1 MRKVLFSA
9 SLAIVLVA
17 ALAATAFAVDI
28 TGLPDTVEPGQTV
41 QITVTGSESGTS
53 GKISTSGLAISSVS
67 GDFSTPQDFVVVEPV
82 GGLSVVYSCTVTASA
97 GETVSF
103 SVSDVVLSNG
113 DRDASGEAASVSAAV
128 GSPEDPTQAP
138 TSAPTDDATAQPSVQ
153 PSVQPSSAPGGQTTA
168 SARPSGSVKPA
179 SGAAATA
186 KPAAGSGKDKLPKTA
201 DASMDLWTL
210 AAAAGACAGIAVIAG
225 RKAFSK

>member
-1 MRKVLFSA
+1 MKKFLFGA

-53 GKISTSGLAISSVS
+53 GKISTSGLSISNVS

-82 GGLSVVYSCTVTASA
+82 GGLSVVYTCTVTAPA
-97 GETVSF
+97 GDTVSF

-113 DRDASGEAASVSAAV
+113 DRDATGEAASVSAAV
-128 GSPEDPTQAP
+128 ESAAEPTQEP
-138 TSAPTDDATAQPSVQ
+138 TSVPTDEPTTQPSVQ
-153 PSVQPSSAPGGQTTA
+153 PSAAPGGQTTA
-168 SARPSGSVKPA
+168 SAAPSGSVKPA